1 MAPVIDEEP
10 SRDLPRD
17 YAATV
22 STRVVGSPT
31 PMPKPLFPAV
41 GDILLHFQLI
51 GELGSGAFSRV
62 FLASQRDLADRLVAL
77 KITEY
82 TDGEPQRLA
91 RLQHANIV
99 PIYSVHHH
107 YQFQVVCMPY
117 VGSHTL
123 ATVLKHQGDRLQS
136 TGRELVDTLRNKPP
150 SAGTTPNDPSRRSGP
165 VVSPPVEPL
174 SPN

>member
-1 MAPVIDEEP
+1 MAPVLDEDHNP
-10 SRDLPRD
+10 GVARD
-17 YAATV
+17 YAKTV
-22 STRVVGSPT
+22 TTRVVGGST

-41 GDILLHFQLI
+41 GDNLLHFQLI

-123 ATVLKHQGDRLQS
+123 ATL
-136 TGRELVDTLRNKPP
+136 LRHNRNRP
-150 SAGTTPNDPSRRSGP
+150 T
-165 VVSPPVEPL
+165 
-174 SPN
+174 